1 MKVSWADVGHTET
14 PGSFQIF
21 NGMLEVK
28 HQHITILKSEPTARF
43 TVIPFKAL
51 SDGVQRYVLGSY
63 DVPDEDF

>member
-1 MKVSWADVGHTET
+1 MKVSWADVGQTEM

-28 HQHITILKSEPTARF
+28 HQHITIWKSEPTARF

-63 DVPDEDF
+63 DVPGEDF